1 MQGTFFS
8 RIIGTDD
15 TIFEIVLN
23 IHTTALIN
31 LMFPLQR
38 TDIRGENFILV
49 SGHMILVIMLSHYNK
64 LYVTSTL
71 FQQKF

>member
-38 TDIRGENFILV
+38 TDIRGENFILN
-49 SGHMILVIMLSHYNK
+49 SGHMI
-64 LYVTSTL
+64 
-71 FQQKF
+71 